1 MMQVQGTPKLLI
13 YEMKETLTNGRKKQ
27 GHNKSRSQIK
37 NVVVRAII
45 KYNERNKMTYDSCSL
60 QSRQI
65 IAIIIILSI
74 ILNADL

>member
-27 GHNKSRSQIK
+27 GHNKSRNQIK

-45 KYNERNKMTYDSCSL
+45 KYNERNKMIYDSCSL

-65 IAIIIILSI
+65 TAIIIILSI
-74 ILNADL
+74 VLNADL